1 MKKISTRIIL
11 QFQTGFSCVEIN
23 VVIVCHAVVI
33 KLRINQGS
41 DSAHEGF
48 GGAIISVI
56 PVVGEGIDEAIDDTA
71 DVIDAIPI

>member
-1 MKKISTRIIL
+1 VLRLTLLLFAMLLLS
-11 QFQTGFSCVEIN
+11 SCVLTK
-23 VVIVCHAVVI
+23 VVTVPMRV
-33 KLRINQGS
+33 
-41 DSAHEGF
+41 